1 MTALGP
7 GTGSGTTGRPGRR
20 HESYADRRARRAAID
35 DPEVVLAAALR
46 FLETRAR
53 SVAETR
59 RRLTDA
65 GYRPE
70 LIEGAIDRL
79 LALGLLDDA
88 SFARGWIES
97 RDRARPRG
105 ETALRRE
112 LRLRGVD
119 PALVDAALEAR
130 RVEEANEL
138 AGPSGDD
145 GSPPARAD
153 PDETAARRLLERRRH
168 DLERVA
174 DPRKR
179 RARAYA
185 LLARNGFGPEIA
197 AQLSA
202 PFGST
207 GGEAEDI
214 G

>member
-1 MTALGP
+1 VTVPGP
-7 GTGSGTTGRPGRR
+7 ATGTGTAGRPGRR
-20 HESYADRRARRAAID
+20 RESYADRRARRAAIE

-70 LIEGAIDRL
+70 LVEGAIDRL
-79 LALGLLDDA
+79 LAIGLLDDA
-88 SFARGWIES
+88 AFATHWIES

-105 ETALRRE
+105 VTALKRE

-130 RVEEANEL
+130 RVGEPDGL
-138 AGPSGDD
+138 ATPGDD
-145 GSPPARAD
+145 DGTKDARVD
-153 PDETAARRLLERRRH
+153 PDETAARRLLERRRR

-197 AQLSA
+197 ARLSG

-207 GGEAEDI
+207 DGQPEDL